1 MTRLEGLNLSKA
13 KRRNDISIKEIL
25 YKFGPIPRT
34 NIAAMMELSLPTIT
48 TAVADLIRDGLVYE
62 PLSIEPEYVSGVLGR
77 RAKPVDLVSDSS
89 QYIGI
94 EVAPNRCTFCLT
106 DLRMQDIHYIQE
118 YRDSSN
124 YDELLEYLETTVK
137 QIIANH
143 QPKRLSGIGI
153 GIPGFVDRNLGLVRS
168 HGRFGWRDKPMML
181 DLTKRVGIP
190 VCVENNVR
198 VRVIGEDMRQEVERP
213 DTFAYLYVSFGIAC
227 PLMIKS
233 SLFAGK
239 SAGAGEIG
247 HMIMERGGPRCQVC
261 GKEGCLDAIASESS
275 VLRMAQEALDRG
287 EAEVLR
293 EIVKNSGRLGI
304 SELLCAQEAGDPQI
318 TQIILKAVDYLG
330 IALANVINFMTPNL
344 VIVDARLLSQR
355 DNRDRFVQLVRTHMY
370 GLNNAEI
377 HLEFKEFDP
386 YSGCRGAAA
395 FAIRQFFIRH

>member
-293 EIVKNSGRLGI
+293 GIVKNSGRLGI